1 MASPAIDDG
10 FHEIQLNGK
19 QLVFQFMAATVVS
32 VVIFLCGVL
41 VGRGV
46 RSERTVAQVAALNE
60 APTPD
65 ILPSEPAASPS
76 AVQAGADPR
85 TAAPPAPVDEKSTTV
100 SEDILPDSA
109 KAAEAREA
117 SEKPASAPSPA
128 SSVAKPEKASKP
140 EKSEKSAKAE
150 RSAKAEKTAE
160 KPVEKPADKPA
171 EKLADKPTE
180 RSAEKPAPKPISEP
194 VAAAPAASAALKDAT
209 PAASPSPKSAAAT
222 PSDGYAVHVAAV
234 NARNDA
240 DAIAKRFNSKGYSAY
255 VEVPPN
261 GTGTVFR
268 VRIGTFKTKREA
280 ETIAAKL
287 QKEEQIKPWVTR

>member
-1 MASPAIDDG
+1 MSSPTTDDG

-19 QLVFQFMAATVVS
+19 QLVFLFMAATVVS

-46 RSERTVAQVAALNE
+46 RVERTVAQVAALNE

-65 ILPSEPAASPS
+65 ILPSEPVASPS
-76 AVQAGADPR
+76 AIQAGADPR
-85 TAAPPAPVDEKSTTV
+85 AAAPPAPVDEKSTTAG
-100 SEDILPDSA
+100 EDIRPDSA

-117 SEKPASAPSPA
+117 AAKPASTPA
-128 SSVAKPEKASKP
+128 STAKSEKATRP

-150 RSAKAEKTAE
+150 KTAE
-160 KPVEKPADKPA
+160 KP
-171 EKLADKPTE
+171 
-180 RSAEKPAPKPISEP
+180 AEKPAPKPIAES
-194 VAAAPAASAALKDAT
+194 VAAASSAPKDLT
-209 PAASPSPKSAAAT
+209 PAASPSSSSDTAT
-222 PSDGYAVHVAAV
+222 SDGYAVQVAAV

-240 DAIAKRFNSKGYSAY
+240 DVIAKRFNSKGYSAY

>member
-1 MASPAIDDG
+1 MASPTTDDG

-19 QLVFQFMAATVVS
+19 QLVFLFMAATVVS

-46 RSERTVAQVAALNE
+46 RAERTVAQAAALNE

-76 AVQAGADPR
+76 AIQAGADPR

-100 SEDILPDSA
+100 SEDIRPDSA
-109 KAAEAREA
+109 KAAEARA
-117 SEKPASAPSPA
+117 AAEKPAPAPTPA
-128 SSVAKPEKASKP
+128 SGVVKPEKASKP

-150 RSAKAEKTAE
+150 KTAE
-160 KPVEKPADKPA
+160 KPVEKSADKPA
-171 EKLADKPTE
+171 EKV
-180 RSAEKPAPKPISEP
+180 AEKPAPKPTAEP
-194 VAAAPAASAALKDAT
+194 AAAASPASGAKEAT
-209 PAASPSPKSAAAT
+209 PAASPSPSSAAAT
-222 PSDGYAVHVAAV
+222 SSDGYAVQVAAV

>member
-1 MASPAIDDG
+1 MASPTTDDG

-19 QLVFQFMAATVVS
+19 QLVFLFMAATVVS

-46 RSERTVAQVAALNE
+46 RTERTVAQAAALNE
-60 APTPD
+60 TPD
-65 ILPSEPAASPS
+65 ILPSEPAALPS
-76 AVQAGADPR
+76 TIQAGADPR

-100 SEDILPDSA
+100 GEDIRPDSA
-109 KAAEAREA
+109 KAAEAREPA
-117 SEKPASAPSPA
+117 EKSASAAPAPSAPK
-128 SSVAKPEKASKP
+128 SEKASSKP
-140 EKSEKSAKAE
+140 AEKSEKSAKAE
-150 RSAKAEKTAE
+150 KVS
-160 KPVEKPADKPA
+160 DKPA
-171 EKLADKPTE
+171 
-180 RSAEKPAPKPISEP
+180 AEKSTDKASEKTVEKSAPKPTAEP
-194 VAAAPAASAALKDAT
+194 IAAASSAPKEY
-209 PAASPSPKSAAAT
+209 PAASPTSGSASAT
-222 PSDGYAVHVAAV
+222 PGDGYAVQVAAV

-240 DAIAKRFNSKGYSAY
+240 DVIAKRFSSKGYSAY

>member
-1 MASPAIDDG
+1 VAHQIQDDG

-19 QLVFQFMAATVVS
+19 QLVFLFMAATVVS

-46 RSERTVAQVAALNE
+46 RTERTVAQAAALNE
-60 APTPD
+60 APD

-76 AVQAGADPR
+76 AIQAGADPR

-100 SEDILPDSA
+100 GEDIRPDSA
-109 KAAEAREA
+109 KVAGAREPA
-117 SEKPASAPSPA
+117 EKPATAPAPA
-128 SSVAKPEKASKP
+128 AIAPKSEKTSSKP
-140 EKSEKSAKAE
+140 AEKSEKSAKAE
-150 RSAKAEKTAE
+150 KVS
-160 KPVEKPADKPA
+160 DKPA
-171 EKLADKPTE
+171 
-180 RSAEKPAPKPISEP
+180 AEKSTDKAPEKTVEKSAPKPEQI
-194 VAAAPAASAALKDAT
+194 AAASSAAKETAPAASPT
-209 PAASPSPKSAAAT
+209 SGSAAAT
-222 PSDGYAVHVAAV
+222 PSDGYAVQVAAV

-240 DAIAKRFNSKGYSAY
+240 DVIAKRFSSKGYSAY

>member
-1 MASPAIDDG
+1 MASPTTDDG

-19 QLVFQFMAATVVS
+19 QLVFLFMAATVVS

-46 RSERTVAQVAALNE
+46 RAERTVAQSALNE
-60 APTPD
+60 APD

-76 AVQAGADPR
+76 AIQTGADPR
-85 TAAPPAPVDEKSTTV
+85 TAAPPAPVDEKSTMV
-100 SEDILPDSA
+100 GEDIRPDSA

-117 SEKPASAPSPA
+117 AEKPAAAPAPAPSAPKS
-128 SSVAKPEKASKP
+128 EKASSKP
-140 EKSEKSAKAE
+140 AEKPQKSAKAE
-150 RSAKAEKTAE
+150 KVS
-160 KPVEKPADKPA
+160 DKPA
-171 EKLADKPTE
+171 ADKAAE
-180 RSAEKPAPKPISEP
+180 KAVEKPAPKPIAEP
-194 VAAAPAASAALKDAT
+194 IAVASSVPKDAS
-209 PAASPSPKSAAAT
+209 PAASPTSGSAAAIPT
-222 PSDGYAVHVAAV
+222 DGYAVQVAAV
-234 NARNDA
+234 NAKNDA
-240 DAIAKRFNSKGYSAY
+240 DVIAKRFSSKGYSAY

>member
-1 MASPAIDDG
+1 MATSTDDG

-19 QLVFQFMAATVVS
+19 QLVFLFMAATVVS

-46 RSERTVAQVAALNE
+46 RERTVAQSAALTE

-65 ILPSEPAASPS
+65 ILPSEPASVPA
-76 AVQAGADPR
+76 AIQAGADPR
-85 TAAPPAPVDEKSTTV
+85 VAQPPAPVDEKSNAVT
-100 SEDILPDSA
+100 EDIRPDSA
-109 KAAEAREA
+109 KTTGARREPLEMAA
-117 SEKPASAPSPA
+117 PPSP
-128 SSVAKPEKASKP
+128 AKPEKT
-140 EKSEKSAKAE
+140 EKSEKAARSEKAATPE
-150 RSAKAEKTAE
+150 KAGGTEKPGSAEKTGS
-160 KPVEKPADKPA
+160 VEKAAKV
-171 EKLADKPTE
+171 EKAP
-180 RSAEKPAPKPISEP
+180 EKPAPVPKPIAEP
-194 VAAAPAASAALKDAT
+194 VAATSGAQKDPAPAPTAA
-209 PAASPSPKSAAAT
+209 AAAT
-222 PSDGYAVHVAAV
+222 PGDGYAVQVAAV
-234 NARNDA
+234 NGRTDA
-240 DAIAKRFNSKGYSAY
+240 DAIAKRFTSKGYSAY

>member
-1 MASPAIDDG
+1 MASPTSDDG

-19 QLVFQFMAATVVS
+19 QLVFLFMAATVVS

-46 RSERTVAQVAALNE
+46 RAERTVAQAAALNE
-60 APTPD
+60 APD

-76 AVQAGADPR
+76 AIQAGADPR
-85 TAAPPAPVDEKSTTV
+85 TAAPPAPVDEKSTAG
-100 SEDILPDSA
+100 EDIRPDSA
-109 KAAEAREA
+109 KAAEP
-117 SEKPASAPSPA
+117 SEPVSAPAPA
-128 SSVAKPEKASKP
+128 PSAPKSEKASSKP
-140 EKSEKSAKAE
+140 AEKSEKSAKAD
-150 RSAKAEKTAE
+150 KAS
-160 KPVEKPADKPA
+160 DKPA
-171 EKLADKPTE
+171 
-180 RSAEKPAPKPISEP
+180 AEKSTDKAPEKTVEKSAPKPIAKPIAEP
-194 VAAAPAASAALKDAT
+194 IAAVSSVPKGTTPAASAT
-209 PAASPSPKSAAAT
+209 SGSVAAT
-222 PSDGYAVHVAAV
+222 PSDGYAVQVAAV

-240 DAIAKRFNSKGYSAY
+240 DVIAKRFSSKGYSAY

>member
-1 MASPAIDDG
+1 MASPTTDDG

-19 QLVFQFMAATVVS
+19 QLVFLFMAATVVS

-46 RSERTVAQVAALNE
+46 RTERTVAQAAALNE
-60 APTPD
+60 SPD

-76 AVQAGADPR
+76 AIQAGADPR

-100 SEDILPDSA
+100 GEDIRPDSA
-109 KAAEAREA
+109 KAPEARDGA
-117 SEKPASAPSPA
+117 EKPASAPKPA
-128 SSVAKPEKASKP
+128 PSAPKSEKASSKP
-140 EKSEKSAKAE
+140 AEKSEKSAKAE
-150 RSAKAEKTAE
+150 KVT
-160 KPVEKPADKPA
+160 DKPA
-171 EKLADKPTE
+171 
-180 RSAEKPAPKPISEP
+180 AEKSTDKAPEKTVEKSAPKPTAEP
-194 VAAAPAASAALKDAT
+194 IAAASSAPKETT
-209 PAASPSPKSAAAT
+209 PAASPTSGSAAAT
-222 PSDGYAVHVAAV
+222 PGDGYAVQVAAV

-240 DAIAKRFNSKGYSAY
+240 DVIAKRFSSKGYSAY

>member
-1 MASPAIDDG
+1 MASPTSDDG

-19 QLVFQFMAATVVS
+19 QLVFLFMAATVVS

-46 RSERTVAQVAALNE
+46 RAERTVAQAAALNE
-60 APTPD
+60 APD

-76 AVQAGADPR
+76 AIQAGADPR

-100 SEDILPDSA
+100 GEDIRPDSA
-109 KAAEAREA
+109 KAAEPREA
-117 SEKPASAPSPA
+117 AEKPASATAPAPSAPK
-128 SSVAKPEKASKP
+128 SEKASSKP
-140 EKSEKSAKAE
+140 AEKSEKSAKAE
-150 RSAKAEKTAE
+150 KVS
-160 KPVEKPADKPA
+160 DKPA
-171 EKLADKPTE
+171 
-180 RSAEKPAPKPISEP
+180 AEKSTDKAPEKTVEKSGPKPMAKPIAEP
-194 VAAAPAASAALKDAT
+194 IAAVSSVPKETT
-209 PAASPSPKSAAAT
+209 PAASPTSVSAAAS
-222 PSDGYAVHVAAV
+222 PSDGYAVQVAAV

-240 DAIAKRFNSKGYSAY
+240 DVIAKRFSSKGYSAY

>member
-1 MASPAIDDG
+1 MATPADDG

-19 QLVFQFMAATVVS
+19 QLVFLFMAATVVS

-46 RSERTVAQVAALNE
+46 RTERTVAQSAALSE

-65 ILPSEPAASPS
+65 ILPSEAVSVPA

-85 TAAPPAPVDEKSTTV
+85 VAQPPAPVDEKSSTV
-100 SEDILPDSA
+100 AEDIRPDSA
-109 KAAEAREA
+109 KVTEPSRVETAAPPSPAKPEKTAKTEKSEKAGRSEKA
-117 SEKPASAPSPA
+117 NANPAKAGSSEKAGSAEKPAS
-128 SSVAKPEKASKP
+128 VENGAKVEKAP
-140 EKSEKSAKAE
+140 
-150 RSAKAEKTAE
+150 
-160 KPVEKPADKPA
+160 
-171 EKLADKPTE
+171 
-180 RSAEKPAPKPISEP
+180 EKPAPKPIAEP
-194 VAAAPAASAALKDAT
+194 VAATSWAQKEPAPASTAAT
-209 PAASPSPKSAAAT
+209 PAAPG
-222 PSDGYAVHVAAV
+222 DGYAVQVAAV
-234 NARNDA
+234 NGRTDA
-240 DAIAKRFNSKGYSAY
+240 DAIAKRFSSKGYAAY